1 MTDPV
6 TRTAARL
13 AVLIA
18 VPLALLAGLGTF
30 ILLSGVLGGSSEE
43 ATGPGSTA
51 APADTPVTTEERP
64 LTEREEVVCRALL
77 AMLPTEVGEL
87 SQRPVTAGPE
97 QNAAYGDPAV
107 TIACGV
113 PEATYEPTDQVWP
126 VSGVCWFAEE
136 RSEGTVLTTV
146 DREVP
151 VRVTVP
157 ASYEAPLQQ
166 VAGFAEPIRESVR
179 TSSEA
184 PSGCHEP

>member
-1 MTDPV
+1 M
-6 TRTAARL
+6 
-13 AVLIA
+13 
-18 VPLALLAGLGTF
+18 
-30 ILLSGVLGGSSEE
+30 
-43 ATGPGSTA
+43 
-51 APADTPVTTEERP
+51 
-64 LTEREEVVCRALL
+64 
-77 AMLPTEVGEL
+77 
-87 SQRPVTAGPE
+87 
-97 QNAAYGDPAV
+97 
-107 TIACGV
+107 